1 MNSVADPEAEG
12 TNLVAKMGSVM
23 ECGGIEWQG
32 WPLGDFLAAFS
43 KFSLVGEL
51 LVVERVEIVKI
62 IDRHKELCGADVPVR
77 DLSPGSMTTY
87 LNSLTNEEGRL
98 PSVFV
103 PSSTKQ
109 FLCFNLFFLHS
120 VCVNCCKNHEQNV
133 FRGSEQEALWGR
145 LLVTNAMR
153 PGLFSVQGCNCL
165 HGVKFGLAH
174 VARGFALASSVVM
187 QYYQRLKT
195 PSFID

>member
-109 FLCFNLFFLHS
+109 FLCFNLFFCT
-120 VCVNCCKNHEQNV
+120 VCVSTAAKTMSKM
-133 FRGSEQEALWGR
+133 FLGDPSKRR
-145 LLVTNAMR
+145 
-153 PGLFSVQGCNCL
+153 
-165 HGVKFGLAH
+165 FGDGYL
-174 VARGFALASSVVM
+174 
-187 QYYQRLKT
+187 
-195 PSFID
+195 